1 MLFFYIRHG
10 DPIYDPDSLTPLGHR
25 QAEAIGKRLAIHGI
39 DKIYA
44 STSTRAQLTAKPA
57 CEMLKTE
64 AELVDFANE
73 GHAWGEF
80 TAELQNGSRTWLFY
94 HPDAR
99 KKFVSEEII
108 KLGHNWCDHPDFAQY
123 RKGVERL
130 YRDSDAFFASLG
142 YEHIRGTGTY
152 KVIKP
157 NNSRVALFAHQ
168 GFCAAF
174 FSTLFDI
181 PYPIYSMHFDICHT
195 GMSVIDFKEENGIAI
210 PVMLTHSS
218 DAHLY
223 REGLPTKYN
232 GNHTI

>member
-10 DPIYDPDSLTPLGHR
+10 DPIYEPDSLTPLGHR
-25 QAEAIGKRLAIHGI
+25 QAEAIGKRLALHGI

-44 STSTRAQLTAKPA
+44 STSVRAQLTAKPA

-64 AELVDFANE
+64 AEPADFANE
-73 GHAWGEF
+73 AYAWGEF
-80 TAELQNGSRTWLFY
+80 TAELESGRRTWLFH
-94 HPDAR
+94 HPEMR
-99 KKFVSEEII
+99 KKLVSEEII
-108 KLGHNWCDHPDFAQY
+108 KLGHNWCDHPDFAGY

-130 YRDSDAFFASLG
+130 YRDADAFFASLG

-152 KVIKP
+152 RVTKP
-157 NNSRVALFAHQ
+157 NDKKVALFAHQ

-174 FSTLFDI
+174 FSALFDI

-195 GMSVIDFKEENGIAI
+195 GMSVIDFKEENGIAV
-210 PVMLTHSS
+210 PRMLMHSS
-218 DAHLY
+218 DSHLY

-232 GNHTI
+232 GEYVF